1 MEWEDLKLVSRTVF
15 HSSKKQTEMPNL
27 KLENRE
33 RERRVEKIEIH
44 VFVIKTFQH
53 YVNRYGS
60 T

>member
-1 MEWEDLKLVSRTVF
+1 
-15 HSSKKQTEMPNL
+15 MPNF

-33 RERRVEKIEIH
+33 RERERERGVEKIQIH

-60 T
+60 TEKNLFETNSS